1 MIKVRVIQLHGRFFP
16 QQQKSFLF
24 IKYWSFFKT
33 EVDHFDVI
41 LYEIVHFDEKDK
53 AIEFAIEKLAT
64 HKADKEESNAVVL
77 WESD

>member
-1 MIKVRVIQLHGRFFP
+1 MNKVRVIQLHGRFFP

-33 EVDHFDVI
+33 DDEDVFF
-41 LYEIVHFDEKDK
+41 HEKDK
-53 AIEFAIEKLAT
+53 AIEFAIDKLAT